1 MPRKAKGETKGEVVT
16 LRLTPRT
23 RYGLELL
30 ARQQRRPLSSV
41 AEWAFHEVFKTESI
55 APSFGEEKTLKEA
68 VDDLWDPLEPDRLV
82 KLAQKY
88 PSLLTYEEDLIWK
101 VIKEEPSFWLK
112 DDGLPK
118 GEPLSISNW
127 PPTPP
132 QPDMKRIRRLWPAIK
147 EAASGEG
154 VDFARL
160 DVITKPHGT

>member
-16 LRLTPRT
+16 LRLTPRI

-30 ARQQRRPLSSV
+30 ARQQRRTLSSV
-41 AEWAFHEVFKTESI
+41 AEWAFYEAFKTESI
-55 APSFGEEKTLKEA
+55 APSTGEEKTLKEA
-68 VDDLWDPLEPDRLV
+68 LDDLWDPVEPDRLV

-101 VIKEEPSFWLK
+101 VIKEEPSFWLELK
-112 DDGLPK
+112 SGTGGLL
-118 GEPLSISNW
+118 GYA
-127 PPTPP
+127 PP

>member
-16 LRLTPRT
+16 LRLTRRT

-41 AEWAFHEVFKTESI
+41 AEWAFHEVFKIESI

-88 PSLLTYEEDLIWK
+88 PSLLTYEDDLIWK

-118 GEPLSISNW
+118 GESLSIGNW

>member
-1 MPRKAKGETKGEVVT
+1 MPRKAKGETKGEVIT

-30 ARQQRRPLSSV
+30 ARQQRRTLSSV
-41 AEWAFHEVFKTESI
+41 AEWAFHEAFKTESI
-55 APSFGEEKTLKEA
+55 APSTGEEKTLKEA
-68 VDDLWDPLEPDRLV
+68 LDDLWDPVEPDRLV

-101 VIKEEPSFWLK
+101 VIKEEPSFWFK
-112 DDGLPK
+112 DKGLPP
-118 GEPLSISNW
+118 GGLLSGFTSM
-127 PPTPP
+127 PPRPN
-132 QPDMKRIRRLWPAIK
+132 MKRIRRLWPAIK

-160 DVITKPHGT
+160 DLITKPNGT